1 MSGSDERATILVVDD
16 ESHIVHVVSLKLR
29 NAGYRVVTAAD
40 GEEGLEA
47 ALREAPDLVITDY
60 QMPVMSGLELCE
72 GLRKHEATART
83 PALMLTA
90 RGFGLS
96 DEALA
101 GARVSGVLTKPFSP
115 REVLGEVQ
123 RLIGEGAEVKT

>member
-1 MSGSDERATILVVDD
+1 MSRTEQQSTILVVDD
-16 ESHIVHVVSLKLR
+16 ESHILHVVSLKLR
-29 NAGYRVVTAAD
+29 NAGYHVVTAAD

-47 ALREAPDLVITDY
+47 ALRELPDLVITDF
-60 QMPVMSGLELCE
+60 QMPIMSGLELCE
-72 GLRKHEATART
+72 QLRKHEATAKT

-115 REVLGEVQ
+115 REVLNEVQ
-123 RLIGEGAEVKT
+123 RLIGEGAEVVT